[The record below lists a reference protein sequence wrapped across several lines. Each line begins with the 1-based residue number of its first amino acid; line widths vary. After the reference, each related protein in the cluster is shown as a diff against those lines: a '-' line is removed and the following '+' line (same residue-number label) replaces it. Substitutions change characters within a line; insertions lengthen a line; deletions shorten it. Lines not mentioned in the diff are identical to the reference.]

1 MPRPV
6 ATNRAGIRK
15 LLEAK
20 VQAVTQKL
28 TLDAH
33 ARLVLASPVD
43 SGQFRGAWTA
53 ETPTKPYEKGV
64 VTNATEYAV
73 PLANGHSP
81 QAPAGWIENELT
93 AVVKGN

>member
-1 MPRPV
+1 MARPV

-20 VQAVTQKL
+20 LLAVTQKL
-28 TLDAH
+28 TMEAD
-33 ARLVLASPVD
+33 ARLKLASPVD
-43 SGQFRGAWTA
+43 DGEFRAAWTA
-53 ETPTKPYEKGV
+53 QSPTKPYEKGIV
-64 VTNATEYAV
+64 GNNTEYAV